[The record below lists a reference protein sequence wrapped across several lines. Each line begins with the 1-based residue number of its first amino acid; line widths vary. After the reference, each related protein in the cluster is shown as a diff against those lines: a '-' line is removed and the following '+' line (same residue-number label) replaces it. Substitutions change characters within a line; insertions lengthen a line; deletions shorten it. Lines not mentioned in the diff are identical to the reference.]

1 MLHQDGRM
9 ERHFEYL
16 FATIAATAAIA
27 DLAVEI

>member
-1 MLHQDGRM
+1 M

-27 DLAVEI
+27 DLAVKI